1 MLIETLE
8 SISWVEPILGVIRDD
23 LENPPSFT
31 DVIMG
36 DFVTRWADVE
46 LPKIP
51 ATSHYFSKE
60 VGYCCQVFVCTTAFQ
75 YQKSS

>member
-31 DVIMG
+31 DVNMG

-46 LPKIP
+46 
-51 ATSHYFSKE
+51 
-60 VGYCCQVFVCTTAFQ
+60 
-75 YQKSS
+75 

>member
-8 SISWVEPILGVIRDD
+8 SISWVEPILCVIRDD

-31 DVIMG
+31 DVNMG

-46 LPKIP
+46 GVMVVSCHYQFVPLIFVLKRGSVL
-51 ATSHYFSKE
+51 SH
-60 VGYCCQVFVCTTAFQ
+60 
-75 YQKSS
+75 